1 MYKLIFLFCCIF
13 LFNDLFS
20 QQVVFSNHKLNKTIV
35 VKPGCKVFLGYKGY
49 NGMQEFASNTVT
61 DITDSTITLGVDLSF
76 WFPNKKPNSSTN
88 QYKIIRLSDITHFR
102 KRSMGGEL
110 LKNAMQIGAALG
122 SIYLLSDLYINSST
136 SRSNA
141 ILISAGVG
149 VALNFTVKMIFP
161 ENAKYRM
168 KDGWTINVKPN
179 ELRPV
184 GRN

>member
-20 QQVVFSNHKLNKTIV
+20 QQVVFTNHKLNKTIV
-35 VKPGCKVFLGYKGY
+35 VKPGCKVSLGYKGY

-61 DITDSTITLGVDLSF
+61 DITDSTITLGLDLSF

-88 QYKIIRLSDITHFR
+88 HYKIIRLSDITHFR

-110 LKNAMQIGAALG
+110 LKNAMQIGAAVG
-122 SIYLLSDLYINSST
+122 SIYLLSDLYRNSSI
-136 SRSNA
+136 SRTNA
-141 ILISAGVG
+141 ILVSVGVG
-149 VALNFTVKMIFP
+149 VVLNLTVKIMFP
-161 ENAKYRM
+161 ENAKHRM
-168 KDGWTINVKPN
+168 KDGWMINLKPN
-179 ELRPV
+179 EPIPI